1 MTAQE
6 FHNQITAWVE
16 DHSNGDQPGRTEAPC
31 DDCKATFERELAA
44 RMKVSEHS
52 AATQQPF
59 SEPRQIGG
67 TSTPPEATATVRK
80 SVRDSAALATSI
92 SEAPSSSRFGI
103 WGMLA
108 GVGLALAGV
117 ILLLNRDPQP
127 STTLPIQS
135 PTSASAPS
143 GKPVPALN
151 LFNAASTNIAA
162 LVSGKVKPE
171 METDSK
177 EELSE
182 FFKDRGVRYAV
193 KFPTTQLA
201 LAGGFVSN
209 HGEVA
214 VAHLVYRSGQQ
225 TMYVL
230 QLPWQLLQQGKQ
242 FYVTQ
247 DAAQKMAAGETLVE
261 SSGGQSLSIGKYGDL
276 AIAIAANV
284 PQEKIAQL
292 AKW

>member
-16 DHSNGDQPGRTEAPC
+16 DHPDGNQPNPTEAPC
-31 DDCKATFERELAA
+31 DDCKTTFERELAA
-44 RMKVSEHS
+44 RMNVSER
-52 AATQQPF
+52 AAQPI
-59 SEPRQIGG
+59 SEPRQLGG
-67 TSTPPEATATVRK
+67 INAPPEAAPTAQNV
-80 SVRDSAALATSI
+80 VRDAAALAT
-92 SEAPSSSRFGI
+92 ANADRTPSSRFGA

-108 GVGLALAGV
+108 GAGLALAGA
-117 ILLLNRDPQP
+117 ILLLNRPEQP

-135 PTSASAPS
+135 PARASAPS

-151 LFNAASTNIAA
+151 LFNAANSNVAA
-162 LVSGKVKPE
+162 LISGQVKPE

-182 FFKDRGVRYAV
+182 FFKERGVRYAV

-209 HGEVA
+209 HGNVA

-247 DAAQKMAAGETLVE
+247 DAAQKLAAGETLME
-261 SSGGQSLSIGKYGDL
+261 SSGSGQSLSIGKYGDL

-292 AKW
+292 ARW

>member
-16 DHSNGDQPGRTEAPC
+16 DHPDGNQPNPTEALC
-31 DDCKATFERELAA
+31 DDCKTTFERELAA
-44 RMKVSEHS
+44 RMNVSER
-52 AATQQPF
+52 AAQPI

-67 TSTPPEATATVRK
+67 INAPPEAAPTTQNV
-80 SVRDSAALATSI
+80 VRDAAALAT
-92 SEAPSSSRFGI
+92 ANADRTPSSLFGT
-103 WGMLA
+103 WGMLV
-108 GVGLALAGV
+108 GVGLTIAGA
-117 ILLLNRDPQP
+117 ILLLNRSEQP

-135 PTSASAPS
+135 PTRASAPS

-151 LFNAASTNIAA
+151 LFNAANSNVAA
-162 LVSGKVKPE
+162 LISGQVKPE

-182 FFKDRGVRYAV
+182 FFKERGVRYAV

-209 HGEVA
+209 HGDVA

-247 DAAQKMAAGETLVE
+247 DAAQKLAAGETLME
-261 SSGGQSLSIGKYGDL
+261 SSGSGQSLSIGKYGDL

-292 AKW
+292 ARW